1 MLSGKLFSRWPI
13 TKSKLLNGTETSLR
27 RTLISNK
34 TVTCVKERIVG
45 KSEKKNTKE
54 GEREGGREGGGG
66 VDRNWQNSVYSHFYT
81 NPQPQNDNNNK
92 TNISRQYTRA
102 VVFITPGRSL
112 IKWMFLLIFSCK
124 TAKMRPGRV
133 LHFSNS
139 YSNSELVLDW
149 WHQDK
154 FIVFVF

>member
-1 MLSGKLFSRWPI
+1 M
-13 TKSKLLNGTETSLR
+13 
-27 RTLISNK
+27 
-34 TVTCVKERIVG
+34 G

-102 VVFITPGRSL
+102 AVFITPGRSL
-112 IKWMFLLIFSCK
+112 IK
-124 TAKMRPGRV
+124 
-133 LHFSNS
+133 
-139 YSNSELVLDW
+139 
-149 WHQDK
+149 
-154 FIVFVF
+154 

>member
-34 TVTCVKERIVG
+34 TVTCVEERIVG
-45 KSEKKNTKE
+45 KSEKKKTLRR
-54 GEREGGREGGGG
+54 GRGREAGKGGG
-66 VDRNWQNSVYSHFYT
+66 VFYT

-102 VVFITPGRSL
+102 AVFITPGRSL